1 MVLPNKMEELSR
13 RKEVVMKSSRN
24 FLFAMLVLFVLFCLL
39 QINLPKKFVWSPT
52 FSHVDKQPLGC
63 FVFDSVLTQSLPNG
77 YHVTKKTFF
86 QLDQEHAKEK
96 ISVLMVVNQ
105 QDLKQLDVKY
115 LCNIARRGGKV
126 MVVASSSF
134 DDGRNADTVVGDT
147 VGGGKME
154 EVSVS
159 DDSHENP
166 FVDELERTFKVK
178 IEDGMYFSLRGIL
191 SGLRAHDN
199 DMYDTIYWNNRETM
213 YAVQPYRMFYNMVG
227 GTLFVDSVPKVKR
240 LAYTLSTAGYDYK
253 YDSLY
258 VGDFTRFDTIVDKK
272 ERIERIDT
280 FAIKK
285 VPAAVSV
292 PYGKG
297 EVIFVSSPLLFTNY
311 GMLEGNTFVYIFRL
325 MSYLADLPVYRTEAY
340 VKTDAMLVAE
350 QSPFREFIKRPPLR
364 WALYLALLGVVL
376 FMIFT
381 ARRRQRVIP
390 IMSKPANRS
399 LEFIQLIGTLYYQRK
414 DHVDLVRKKFKLFA
428 EELRK
433 TAGVDISDVNTDD
446 REYLLLAEKTGM
458 NCDRLKK
465 VIRQIRLVLHSED
478 NISVEEMRSLIDAM
492 DTIVRHAKNG

>member
-1 MVLPNKMEELSR
+1 
-13 RKEVVMKSSRN
+13 
-24 FLFAMLVLFVLFCLL
+24 MLVLFVLFCLL
-39 QINLPKKFVWSPT
+39 QVNLPKKFVWSPT

-96 ISVLMVVNQ
+96 ISVLMVVDQ
-105 QDLKQLDVKY
+105 QNLKQLDVKY

-126 MVVASSSF
+126 MVVASGSF
-134 DDGRNADTVVGDT
+134 DDGRNADTVV
-147 VGGGKME
+147 
-154 EVSVS
+154 
-159 DDSHENP
+159 
-166 FVDELERTFKVK
+166 VDELERTFKVK

-191 SGLRAHDN
+191 SGLKAHDN

-213 YAVQPYRMFYNMVG
+213 YAAQSYRMFYNMVG

-253 YDSLY
+253 HDSLY
-258 VGDFTRFDTIVDKK
+258 VGDFTRFDTIVDEK

-285 VPAAVSV
+285 VPTAVSV

-311 GMLEGNTFVYIFRL
+311 GMLEGNTSVYIFRL

-458 NCDRLKK
+458 NSDRLKK
-465 VIRQIRLVLHSED
+465 VIRQIRLVLHSEG

>member
-1 MVLPNKMEELSR
+1 MVPQNKMEELSR

-24 FLFAMLVLFVLFCLL
+24 FLFVMLVLFVLFCLL
-39 QINLPKKFVWSPT
+39 QVNLPKKFVWSPT

-96 ISVLMVVNQ
+96 ISVLMVVDQ
-105 QDLKQLDVKY
+105 QNLKQLDVKY
-115 LCNIARRGGKV
+115 LYNIARRGGKV
-126 MVVASSSF
+126 MVVASGSF
-134 DDGRNADTVVGDT
+134 DDGRNADTVV
-147 VGGGKME
+147 
-154 EVSVS
+154 
-159 DDSHENP
+159 
-166 FVDELERTFKVK
+166 VDELERTFKVR
-178 IEDGMYFSLRGIL
+178 IEDGTYFSLRGIL
-191 SGLRAHDN
+191 AGLKAHDN

-213 YAVQPYRMFYNMVG
+213 YAAQSYRMFYNMVG

-240 LAYTLSTAGYDYK
+240 LAYTLSTAGYDYRH
-253 YDSLY
+253 DSLY
-258 VGDFTRFDTIVDKK
+258 VGDFTGFDTIVDEK

-285 VPAAVSV
+285 VPTAVSV

-446 REYLLLAEKTGM
+446 GEYLLLAEKTGM
-458 NCDRLKK
+458 NSDRLKK
-465 VIRQIRLVLHSED
+465 VIRQIRLVLHSEG

>member
-1 MVLPNKMEELSR
+1 
-13 RKEVVMKSSRN
+13 MKSSRN

-39 QINLPKKFVWSPT
+39 QVNLPKKFVWSPT
-52 FSHVDKQPLGC
+52 FSHVDKQPFGC

-96 ISVLMVVNQ
+96 ISVLMVVDQHN
-105 QDLKQLDVKY
+105 LKQLDVKY

-134 DDGRNADTVVGDT
+134 DDGRNTDTVV
-147 VGGGKME
+147 
-154 EVSVS
+154 
-159 DDSHENP
+159 
-166 FVDELERTFKVK
+166 VDELERTFKVR
-178 IEDGMYFSLRGIL
+178 IEDGTYFSLRGIL
-191 SGLRAHDN
+191 SGLKAHDN

-213 YAVQPYRMFYNMVG
+213 YAAQPYRMFYNMVG

-240 LAYTLSTAGYDYK
+240 LAYTLSTAGYDYRQ
-253 YDSLY
+253 DSLY
-258 VGDFTRFDTIVDKK
+258 VGDFTGFDTIVDKK

-285 VPAAVSV
+285 IPVAVSV

-311 GMLEGNTFVYIFRL
+311 GMLEGNTSVYIFRL

-458 NCDRLKK
+458 NSDRLKK
-465 VIRQIRLVLHSED
+465 VIRQIRLVLHSEG

>member
-1 MVLPNKMEELSR
+1 
-13 RKEVVMKSSRN
+13 MKSSRN

-39 QINLPKKFVWSPT
+39 QVNLPKKFVWSPT
-52 FSHVDKQPLGC
+52 FSHVDKQPFGC

-96 ISVLMVVNQ
+96 ISVLMVVDQHN
-105 QDLKQLDVKY
+105 LKQLDVKY

-134 DDGRNADTVVGDT
+134 DDGRNADTVV
-147 VGGGKME
+147 
-154 EVSVS
+154 
-159 DDSHENP
+159 
-166 FVDELERTFKVK
+166 VDELERTFKVR
-178 IEDGMYFSLRGIL
+178 IEDGLYFSLRGIL
-191 SGLRAHDN
+191 SGLKAHDN

-213 YAVQPYRMFYNMVG
+213 YAAQSYRMFYNMVG

-240 LAYTLSTAGYDYK
+240 LAYTLSTTGYDYRH
-253 YDSLY
+253 DSLY
-258 VGDFTRFDTIVDKK
+258 VGDFTSFDTIVDEK

-285 VPAAVSV
+285 VPVAVSV

-311 GMLEGNTFVYIFRL
+311 GMLEGNTSVYIFRL

-458 NCDRLKK
+458 NSDRLKK
-465 VIRQIRLVLHSED
+465 VIRQIRLVLHSEG

>member
-1 MVLPNKMEELSR
+1 MVLQNKMEEVSR

-39 QINLPKKFVWSPT
+39 QVNLPKKFVWSPT

-134 DDGRNADTVVGDT
+134 DDGRNADTVV
-147 VGGGKME
+147 
-154 EVSVS
+154 
-159 DDSHENP
+159 
-166 FVDELERTFKVK
+166 VDELERTFKVK
-178 IEDGMYFSLRGIL
+178 IEDGIYFSLRGIL
-191 SGLRAHDN
+191 SGLKAHDN

-213 YAVQPYRMFYNMVG
+213 YAAQSYRMFYNLVG

-285 VPAAVSV
+285 IPAAVSV

-311 GMLEGNTFVYIFRL
+311 GMLEGNTSVYIFRL

-446 REYLLLAEKTGM
+446 SEHLLLAEKTGM
-458 NCDRLKK
+458 NSDRLKK
-465 VIRQIRLVLHSED
+465 VIRQIRLVLHSEG

>member
-1 MVLPNKMEELSR
+1 MVPQNKTEEFPR

-39 QINLPKKFVWSPT
+39 QVNLPKKFVWSPT
-52 FSHVDKQPLGC
+52 FSHVDKQPFGC

-96 ISVLMVVNQ
+96 ISVLMVVDQ
-105 QDLKQLDVKY
+105 QNLKQLDVKY

-134 DDGRNADTVVGDT
+134 DDGRNADTVV
-147 VGGGKME
+147 
-154 EVSVS
+154 
-159 DDSHENP
+159 
-166 FVDELERTFKVK
+166 VDELERTFNVR
-178 IEDGMYFSLRGIL
+178 IEDGTYFSLRGIL
-191 SGLRAHDN
+191 AGLKAHDN

-213 YAVQPYRMFYNMVG
+213 YAAQSYRMFYNMVG

-240 LAYTLSTAGYDYK
+240 LAYTLSTAGYDYRQ
-253 YDSLY
+253 DSLY
-258 VGDFTRFDTIVDKK
+258 VGDFTGFDTIVDEK

-285 VPAAVSV
+285 VPTAVSV

-458 NCDRLKK
+458 NSDRLKK
-465 VIRQIRLVLHSED
+465 VIRQIRLVLHSEG

>member
-1 MVLPNKMEELSR
+1 
-13 RKEVVMKSSRN
+13 MKSSRN

-39 QINLPKKFVWSPT
+39 QVNLPKKFVWSPT

-96 ISVLMVVNQ
+96 ISVLMVVDQ
-105 QDLKQLDVKY
+105 QNLKQLDVKY

-134 DDGRNADTVVGDT
+134 DDGRNADTVV
-147 VGGGKME
+147 
-154 EVSVS
+154 
-159 DDSHENP
+159 
-166 FVDELERTFKVK
+166 VDELERTFKVR
-178 IEDGMYFSLRGIL
+178 IEDGTYFSLRGIL
-191 SGLRAHDN
+191 AGLKAHDN

-213 YAVQPYRMFYNMVG
+213 YAAQSYRMFYNMVG

-240 LAYTLSTAGYDYK
+240 LAYTLSTAGYDYRH
-253 YDSLY
+253 DSLY
-258 VGDFTRFDTIVDKK
+258 VGDFTGFDTIVDEK

-285 VPAAVSV
+285 VPTAVSV

-458 NCDRLKK
+458 NSDRLKK
-465 VIRQIRLVLHSED
+465 VIRQIRLVLHSEG

>member
-1 MVLPNKMEELSR
+1 MVLQNKMEELSR

-39 QINLPKKFVWSPT
+39 QVNLPKKFVWSPT

-105 QDLKQLDVKY
+105 QDLKKLDVKY

-126 MVVASSSF
+126 MVVASGSF
-134 DDGRNADTVVGDT
+134 DDGRNADTVV
-147 VGGGKME
+147 
-154 EVSVS
+154 
-159 DDSHENP
+159 
-166 FVDELERTFKVK
+166 VDELERTFKVK
-178 IEDGMYFSLRGIL
+178 IEDGIYFSLRGIL
-191 SGLRAHDN
+191 SGLKAHDN

-253 YDSLY
+253 HDSLY

-465 VIRQIRLVLHSED
+465 VIRQIRLVLHSEG

>member
-1 MVLPNKMEELSR
+1 
-13 RKEVVMKSSRN
+13 MKSSRN

-39 QINLPKKFVWSPT
+39 QVNLPKKFVWSPT
-52 FSHVDKQPLGC
+52 FSHVDKQPFGC

-96 ISVLMVVNQ
+96 ISVLMVVDQ

-134 DDGRNADTVVGDT
+134 DDGRNADTVV
-147 VGGGKME
+147 
-154 EVSVS
+154 
-159 DDSHENP
+159 
-166 FVDELERTFKVK
+166 VDELERTFKVK
-178 IEDGMYFSLRGIL
+178 IEDGIYFSLRGIL
-191 SGLRAHDN
+191 SGLKAHDN

-213 YAVQPYRMFYNMVG
+213 YAAQSYRMFYNMVG

-446 REYLLLAEKTGM
+446 SEYLLLAEKTGM
-458 NCDRLKK
+458 NSDRLKK
-465 VIRQIRLVLHSED
+465 VIRQIRLVLHSEG

>member
-1 MVLPNKMEELSR
+1 MVLQNKMEEVSR

-39 QINLPKKFVWSPT
+39 QVNLPKKFVWSPT

-134 DDGRNADTVVGDT
+134 DDGRNADTVV
-147 VGGGKME
+147 
-154 EVSVS
+154 
-159 DDSHENP
+159 
-166 FVDELERTFKVK
+166 VDELERTFKVR
-178 IEDGMYFSLRGIL
+178 IEDGTYFSLRGIL
-191 SGLRAHDN
+191 AGLKAHDN

-213 YAVQPYRMFYNMVG
+213 YAAQSYRMFYNMVG

-258 VGDFTRFDTIVDKK
+258 VGDFTRFDTIVGKK

-285 VPAAVSV
+285 IPAALSV

-465 VIRQIRLVLHSED
+465 VIRQIRLVLHSEG

>member
-1 MVLPNKMEELSR
+1 
-13 RKEVVMKSSRN
+13 
-24 FLFAMLVLFVLFCLL
+24 MLVLFVLFCLL
-39 QINLPKKFVWSPT
+39 QVNLPKKFVWSPT

-96 ISVLMVVNQ
+96 ISVLMVVDQ
-105 QDLKQLDVKY
+105 QNLKQLDVKY

-134 DDGRNADTVVGDT
+134 DDGRNADTVV
-147 VGGGKME
+147 
-154 EVSVS
+154 
-159 DDSHENP
+159 
-166 FVDELERTFKVK
+166 VDELERTFKVR
-178 IEDGMYFSLRGIL
+178 IEDGTYFSLRGIL
-191 SGLRAHDN
+191 AGLKAHDN

-213 YAVQPYRMFYNMVG
+213 YAAQSYRMFYNMVG

-253 YDSLY
+253 LDSLY
-258 VGDFTRFDTIVDKK
+258 VGDFTSFDTIVDEK

-285 VPAAVSV
+285 VPTAVSV

-311 GMLEGNTFVYIFRL
+311 GMLEGNTSVYIFRL

-390 IMSKPANRS
+390 IISKPANRS

-458 NCDRLKK
+458 NSDRLKK
-465 VIRQIRLVLHSED
+465 VIRQIRLVLHSEG

>member
-1 MVLPNKMEELSR
+1 
-13 RKEVVMKSSRN
+13 MKSSRN
-24 FLFAMLVLFVLFCLL
+24 FLFAMLGLFVLFCLL
-39 QINLPKKFVWSPT
+39 QVNLPKKFVWSPT

-134 DDGRNADTVVGDT
+134 DDGRNADTVV
-147 VGGGKME
+147 
-154 EVSVS
+154 
-159 DDSHENP
+159 
-166 FVDELERTFKVK
+166 VDELERTFKVK
-178 IEDGMYFSLRGIL
+178 IEDGIYFSLRGIL
-191 SGLRAHDN
+191 SGLKAHDN

-213 YAVQPYRMFYNMVG
+213 YAAQSYRMFYNMVG

-285 VPAAVSV
+285 IPTAVSV

-458 NCDRLKK
+458 NSDRLKK
-465 VIRQIRLVLHSED
+465 VIRQIRLVLHSEG

>member
-1 MVLPNKMEELSR
+1 
-13 RKEVVMKSSRN
+13 MKSSRN

-39 QINLPKKFVWSPT
+39 QVNLPKKFVWSPT

-96 ISVLMVVNQ
+96 ISVLMVVDQ
-105 QDLKQLDVKY
+105 QNLKQLDVKY

-134 DDGRNADTVVGDT
+134 DDGRNADTVV
-147 VGGGKME
+147 
-154 EVSVS
+154 
-159 DDSHENP
+159 
-166 FVDELERTFKVK
+166 VDELERTFKVK
-178 IEDGMYFSLRGIL
+178 IEDGIYFSLRGIL
-191 SGLRAHDN
+191 SGLKAHDN

-213 YAVQPYRMFYNMVG
+213 YAAQSYRMFYNMVG

-285 VPAAVSV
+285 VPTAVSV

-458 NCDRLKK
+458 NSDRLKK
-465 VIRQIRLVLHSED
+465 VIRQIRLVLHSEG

>member
-1 MVLPNKMEELSR
+1 
-13 RKEVVMKSSRN
+13 MKSSRN

-39 QINLPKKFVWSPT
+39 QVNLPKKFVWSPT

-96 ISVLMVVNQ
+96 ISVLMVVDQ
-105 QDLKQLDVKY
+105 QNLKQLDVKY

-134 DDGRNADTVVGDT
+134 DDGRNADTVV
-147 VGGGKME
+147 
-154 EVSVS
+154 
-159 DDSHENP
+159 
-166 FVDELERTFKVK
+166 VDELERTFKVR
-178 IEDGMYFSLRGIL
+178 IEDGTYFSLRGIL
-191 SGLRAHDN
+191 AGLKAHDN

-213 YAVQPYRMFYNMVG
+213 YAAQSYRMFYNMVG

-240 LAYTLSTAGYDYK
+240 LAYTLSTAGYDYRQ
-253 YDSLY
+253 DSLY
-258 VGDFTRFDTIVDKK
+258 VGDFTGFDTIVDEK

-285 VPAAVSV
+285 IPTAVSV

-458 NCDRLKK
+458 NSDRLKK
-465 VIRQIRLVLHSED
+465 VIRQIRLVLHSEG

>member
-1 MVLPNKMEELSR
+1 
-13 RKEVVMKSSRN
+13 
-24 FLFAMLVLFVLFCLL
+24 MLVLFVLFCLL
-39 QINLPKKFVWSPT
+39 QVNLPKKFVWSPT

-96 ISVLMVVNQ
+96 ISVLMVVDQ
-105 QDLKQLDVKY
+105 QNLKQLDVKY

-126 MVVASSSF
+126 MVVASGSF
-134 DDGRNADTVVGDT
+134 DDGRNADTVV
-147 VGGGKME
+147 
-154 EVSVS
+154 
-159 DDSHENP
+159 
-166 FVDELERTFKVK
+166 VDELERTFNVR
-178 IEDGMYFSLRGIL
+178 IEDGTYFSLRGIL
-191 SGLRAHDN
+191 AGLKAHDN

-213 YAVQPYRMFYNMVG
+213 YAAQSYRMFYNMVG

-253 YDSLY
+253 HDSLY
-258 VGDFTRFDTIVDKK
+258 VGDFTSFDTIVDEK

-285 VPAAVSV
+285 VPVAVSV

-458 NCDRLKK
+458 NSDRLKK
-465 VIRQIRLVLHSED
+465 VIRQIRLVLHSEG

>member
-1 MVLPNKMEELSR
+1 
-13 RKEVVMKSSRN
+13 
-24 FLFAMLVLFVLFCLL
+24 
-39 QINLPKKFVWSPT
+39 
-52 FSHVDKQPLGC
+52 
-63 FVFDSVLTQSLPNG
+63 
-77 YHVTKKTFF
+77 
-86 QLDQEHAKEK
+86 
-96 ISVLMVVNQ
+96 
-105 QDLKQLDVKY
+105 
-115 LCNIARRGGKV
+115 
-126 MVVASSSF
+126 
-134 DDGRNADTVVGDT
+134 
-147 VGGGKME
+147 
-154 EVSVS
+154 
-159 DDSHENP
+159 
-166 FVDELERTFKVK
+166 
-178 IEDGMYFSLRGIL
+178 
-191 SGLRAHDN
+191 
-199 DMYDTIYWNNRETM
+199 
-213 YAVQPYRMFYNMVG
+213 MVG

-253 YDSLY
+253 HDSLY
-258 VGDFTRFDTIVDKK
+258 VGDFTRFDTIVDEK

-285 VPAAVSV
+285 VPTAVSV

-311 GMLEGNTFVYIFRL
+311 GMLEGNTSVYIFRL

-465 VIRQIRLVLHSED
+465 VIRQIRLVLHSEG

>member
-1 MVLPNKMEELSR
+1 
-13 RKEVVMKSSRN
+13 MKSSRN

-39 QINLPKKFVWSPT
+39 QVNLPKKFVWSPT
-52 FSHVDKQPLGC
+52 FSHVDKQPFGC

-86 QLDQEHAKEK
+86 QLDQEHAKER
-96 ISVLMVVNQ
+96 ISVLMVVDQ
-105 QDLKQLDVKY
+105 QNLKQLDVKY

-134 DDGRNADTVVGDT
+134 DDGRNADTVV
-147 VGGGKME
+147 
-154 EVSVS
+154 
-159 DDSHENP
+159 
-166 FVDELERTFKVK
+166 VDELERTFKVR
-178 IEDGMYFSLRGIL
+178 IEDGLYFSLRGIL
-191 SGLRAHDN
+191 SGLKAHDN

-213 YAVQPYRMFYNMVG
+213 YAAQSYRMFYNMVG

-253 YDSLY
+253 HDSLY
-258 VGDFTRFDTIVDKK
+258 VGDFTRFDTIVDEK

-285 VPAAVSV
+285 IPTAVSV

-311 GMLEGNTFVYIFRL
+311 GMLEGNTSVYIFRL

-458 NCDRLKK
+458 NSDRLKK
-465 VIRQIRLVLHSED
+465 VIRQIRLVLHSEG

>member
-39 QINLPKKFVWSPT
+39 QVNLPKKFVWSPT
-52 FSHVDKQPLGC
+52 FSHVDKQPFGC

-96 ISVLMVVNQ
+96 ISVLMVVDQ

-134 DDGRNADTVVGDT
+134 DDGRNADTVV
-147 VGGGKME
+147 
-154 EVSVS
+154 
-159 DDSHENP
+159 
-166 FVDELERTFKVK
+166 VDELERTFKVR

-191 SGLRAHDN
+191 AGLKAHDN

-213 YAVQPYRMFYNMVG
+213 YAAQSYRMFYNMVG

-240 LAYTLSTAGYDYK
+240 LAYTLSTTGYDYK
-253 YDSLY
+253 LDSLY
-258 VGDFTRFDTIVDKK
+258 VGDFTGFDTIVDEK

-285 VPAAVSV
+285 VPTAVSV

-311 GMLEGNTFVYIFRL
+311 GMLEGNTSVYIFRL

-458 NCDRLKK
+458 NSDRLKK

>member
-1 MVLPNKMEELSR
+1 
-13 RKEVVMKSSRN
+13 MKSSRN

-39 QINLPKKFVWSPT
+39 QVNLPKKFVWSPT

-96 ISVLMVVNQ
+96 ISVLMVVDQ
-105 QDLKQLDVKY
+105 QNLKQLDVKY

-134 DDGRNADTVVGDT
+134 DDGRNADTVV
-147 VGGGKME
+147 
-154 EVSVS
+154 
-159 DDSHENP
+159 
-166 FVDELERTFKVK
+166 VDELERTFNVR
-178 IEDGMYFSLRGIL
+178 IEDGTYFSLRGIL
-191 SGLRAHDN
+191 AGLKAHDN

-213 YAVQPYRMFYNMVG
+213 YAAQSYRMFYNMVG

-253 YDSLY
+253 LDSLY
-258 VGDFTRFDTIVDKK
+258 VGDFTSFDTIVDEK

-285 VPAAVSV
+285 IPTAVSV

-458 NCDRLKK
+458 NSDRLKK
-465 VIRQIRLVLHSED
+465 VIRQIRLVLHSEG

>member
-1 MVLPNKMEELSR
+1 
-13 RKEVVMKSSRN
+13 MKSSRN

-39 QINLPKKFVWSPT
+39 QVNLPKKFVWSPT
-52 FSHVDKQPLGC
+52 FSHVDKQPFGC

-96 ISVLMVVNQ
+96 ISVLMVVDQ
-105 QDLKQLDVKY
+105 QNLKQLDVKY

-134 DDGRNADTVVGDT
+134 DDGRNADTVV
-147 VGGGKME
+147 
-154 EVSVS
+154 
-159 DDSHENP
+159 
-166 FVDELERTFKVK
+166 VDELERTFKVR
-178 IEDGMYFSLRGIL
+178 IEDGTYFSLRGIL
-191 SGLRAHDN
+191 AGLKAHDN

-213 YAVQPYRMFYNMVG
+213 YAAQSYRMFYNMVG

-253 YDSLY
+253 HDSLY

-285 VPAAVSV
+285 VPTAVSV

-458 NCDRLKK
+458 NSDRLKK
-465 VIRQIRLVLHSED
+465 VIRQIRLVLHSEG

>member
-1 MVLPNKMEELSR
+1 
-13 RKEVVMKSSRN
+13 MKSSRN

-39 QINLPKKFVWSPT
+39 QVNLPKKFVWSPT

-96 ISVLMVVNQ
+96 ISVLMVVDQ

-134 DDGRNADTVVGDT
+134 DDGRNADTVV
-147 VGGGKME
+147 
-154 EVSVS
+154 
-159 DDSHENP
+159 
-166 FVDELERTFKVK
+166 VDELERTFKVK

-213 YAVQPYRMFYNMVG
+213 YAAQSYRMFYNMVG

-253 YDSLY
+253 HDSLY

-285 VPAAVSV
+285 IPTAVSV

-458 NCDRLKK
+458 NSDRLKK
-465 VIRQIRLVLHSED
+465 VIRQIRLVLHSEG

>member
-1 MVLPNKMEELSR
+1 
-13 RKEVVMKSSRN
+13 
-24 FLFAMLVLFVLFCLL
+24 MLVLFVLFCLL
-39 QINLPKKFVWSPT
+39 QVNLPKKFVWSPT
-52 FSHVDKQPLGC
+52 FSHVDKQPFGC

-86 QLDQEHAKEK
+86 QLDQEHTKEK
-96 ISVLMVVNQ
+96 ISVLMVVDQ

-134 DDGRNADTVVGDT
+134 DDGRNADTVV
-147 VGGGKME
+147 
-154 EVSVS
+154 
-159 DDSHENP
+159 
-166 FVDELERTFKVK
+166 VDELERTFKVK

-191 SGLRAHDN
+191 AGLKAHDN

-213 YAVQPYRMFYNMVG
+213 YAAQPYRMFYNMVG

-253 YDSLY
+253 HDSLY
-258 VGDFTRFDTIVDKK
+258 VGDFTGFDTIVDEI

-285 VPAAVSV
+285 IPVAVSV

-458 NCDRLKK
+458 NSDRLKK
-465 VIRQIRLVLHSED
+465 VIRQIRLVLHSEG
-478 NISVEEMRSLIDAM
+478 NVSVEEMRSLIDAM

>member
-39 QINLPKKFVWSPT
+39 QVNLPKKFVWSPT

-96 ISVLMVVNQ
+96 ISVLMVVDQ
-105 QDLKQLDVKY
+105 QNLKQLDVKY

-126 MVVASSSF
+126 MVVASGSF
-134 DDGRNADTVVGDT
+134 DDGRNADTVV
-147 VGGGKME
+147 
-154 EVSVS
+154 
-159 DDSHENP
+159 
-166 FVDELERTFKVK
+166 VDELERTFNVR
-178 IEDGMYFSLRGIL
+178 IEDGTYFSLRGIL
-191 SGLRAHDN
+191 AGLKAHDN

-213 YAVQPYRMFYNMVG
+213 YAAQSYRMFYNMVG

-253 YDSLY
+253 LDSLY
-258 VGDFTRFDTIVDKK
+258 VGDFTSFDTIVDEK

-311 GMLEGNTFVYIFRL
+311 GMLEGNTSVYIFRL

-458 NCDRLKK
+458 NSDRLKK
-465 VIRQIRLVLHSED
+465 VIRQIRLVLHSEG

>member
-1 MVLPNKMEELSR
+1 
-13 RKEVVMKSSRN
+13 MKSSRN

-39 QINLPKKFVWSPT
+39 QVNLPKKFVWSPT
-52 FSHVDKQPLGC
+52 FSHVDKQPFGC

-96 ISVLMVVNQ
+96 ISVLMVVDQHN
-105 QDLKQLDVKY
+105 LKQLDVKY

-134 DDGRNADTVVGDT
+134 DDGRNADTVV
-147 VGGGKME
+147 
-154 EVSVS
+154 
-159 DDSHENP
+159 
-166 FVDELERTFKVK
+166 VDELERTFKVR
-178 IEDGMYFSLRGIL
+178 IEGGTYFSLRGIL
-191 SGLRAHDN
+191 SGLKAHDN

-213 YAVQPYRMFYNMVG
+213 YAAQSYRMFYNMVG

-240 LAYTLSTAGYDYK
+240 LAYTLSTAGYDYRQ
-253 YDSLY
+253 DSLY
-258 VGDFTRFDTIVDKK
+258 VGDFTSFDTIVDEK

-285 VPAAVSV
+285 VPTAVSV

-311 GMLEGNTFVYIFRL
+311 GMLEGNTSVYIFRL

-446 REYLLLAEKTGM
+446 REYQLLAEKTGM
-458 NCDRLKK
+458 NSDRLKK
-465 VIRQIRLVLHSED
+465 VIRQIRLVLHSEG

>member
-1 MVLPNKMEELSR
+1 
-13 RKEVVMKSSRN
+13 
-24 FLFAMLVLFVLFCLL
+24 MLVLFVLFCLL
-39 QINLPKKFVWSPT
+39 QVNLPKKFVWSPT
-52 FSHVDKQPLGC
+52 FSHVDKQPFGC

-96 ISVLMVVNQ
+96 ISVLMVVDQ
-105 QDLKQLDVKY
+105 QNLKQLDVKY

-134 DDGRNADTVVGDT
+134 DDGRNADTVV
-147 VGGGKME
+147 
-154 EVSVS
+154 
-159 DDSHENP
+159 
-166 FVDELERTFKVK
+166 VDELERTFKVK
-178 IEDGMYFSLRGIL
+178 IEDGLYFSLRGIL
-191 SGLRAHDN
+191 SGLKAHDN

-213 YAVQPYRMFYNMVG
+213 YAAQSYRMFYNMVG

-253 YDSLY
+253 HDSLY
-258 VGDFTRFDTIVDKK
+258 VGDFTRFDTIVDEK

-285 VPAAVSV
+285 VPTAVSV

-311 GMLEGNTFVYIFRL
+311 GMLEGNTSVYIFRL

-465 VIRQIRLVLHSED
+465 VIRQIRLVLHSEG

>member
-39 QINLPKKFVWSPT
+39 QVNLPKKFVWSPT

-96 ISVLMVVNQ
+96 ISVLMVVDQ
-105 QDLKQLDVKY
+105 QNLKQLDVKY

-134 DDGRNADTVVGDT
+134 DDGRNADTVV
-147 VGGGKME
+147 
-154 EVSVS
+154 
-159 DDSHENP
+159 
-166 FVDELERTFKVK
+166 VDELERTFNVR
-178 IEDGMYFSLRGIL
+178 IEDGTYFSLRGIL
-191 SGLRAHDN
+191 AGLKAHDN

-213 YAVQPYRMFYNMVG
+213 YAAQSYRMFYNMVG

-311 GMLEGNTFVYIFRL
+311 GMLEGNTSVYIFRL

-458 NCDRLKK
+458 NSDRLKK
-465 VIRQIRLVLHSED
+465 VIRQIRLVLHSEG

>member
-1 MVLPNKMEELSR
+1 
-13 RKEVVMKSSRN
+13 MKSSRN

-39 QINLPKKFVWSPT
+39 QVNLPKKFVWSPT
-52 FSHVDKQPLGC
+52 FSHVDKQPFGC

-96 ISVLMVVNQ
+96 ISVLMVVDQ
-105 QDLKQLDVKY
+105 QNLKQLDVKY

-126 MVVASSSF
+126 MVVASGSF
-134 DDGRNADTVVGDT
+134 DDGRNADTVV
-147 VGGGKME
+147 
-154 EVSVS
+154 
-159 DDSHENP
+159 
-166 FVDELERTFKVK
+166 VDELERTFNVR
-178 IEDGMYFSLRGIL
+178 IEDGTYFSLRGIL
-191 SGLRAHDN
+191 AGLKAHDN

-213 YAVQPYRMFYNMVG
+213 YAAQSYRMFYNMVG

-240 LAYTLSTAGYDYK
+240 LAYTLSTAGYDYRH
-253 YDSLY
+253 DSLY
-258 VGDFTRFDTIVDKK
+258 VGDFTSFDTIVDEK

-285 VPAAVSV
+285 IPTAVSV

-446 REYLLLAEKTGM
+446 REYQLLAEKTGM
-458 NCDRLKK
+458 NSDRLKK
-465 VIRQIRLVLHSED
+465 VIRQIRLVLHSEG

>member
-1 MVLPNKMEELSR
+1 MVLPNKMEEFSR

-39 QINLPKKFVWSPT
+39 QVNLPKKFVWSPT

-134 DDGRNADTVVGDT
+134 DDGRNADTVV
-147 VGGGKME
+147 
-154 EVSVS
+154 
-159 DDSHENP
+159 
-166 FVDELERTFKVK
+166 VDELERTFKVK
-178 IEDGMYFSLRGIL
+178 IEDGIYFSLRGIL
-191 SGLRAHDN
+191 SGLKAHDN

-213 YAVQPYRMFYNMVG
+213 YAAQSYRMFYNMVG

-285 VPAAVSV
+285 IPAAVSV

-458 NCDRLKK
+458 NSDRLKK
-465 VIRQIRLVLHSED
+465 VIRQIRLVLHSEG

>member
-1 MVLPNKMEELSR
+1 
-13 RKEVVMKSSRN
+13 MKSSRN

-39 QINLPKKFVWSPT
+39 QVNLPKKFVWSPT
-52 FSHVDKQPLGC
+52 FSHVDKQPFGC

-96 ISVLMVVNQ
+96 ISVLMVVDQ
-105 QDLKQLDVKY
+105 QNLKQLDVKY

-134 DDGRNADTVVGDT
+134 DDGRNADTVV
-147 VGGGKME
+147 
-154 EVSVS
+154 
-159 DDSHENP
+159 
-166 FVDELERTFKVK
+166 VDELERTFKVK
-178 IEDGMYFSLRGIL
+178 IEDGLYFSLRGIL
-191 SGLRAHDN
+191 SGLKAHDN

-213 YAVQPYRMFYNMVG
+213 YAAQSYRMFYNMVG

-253 YDSLY
+253 HDSLY
-258 VGDFTRFDTIVDKK
+258 VGDFTGFDTIVDEK

-285 VPAAVSV
+285 IPVAVSV

-364 WALYLALLGVVL
+364 WALYLTLLGVVL

-390 IMSKPANRS
+390 IISKPANRS

-458 NCDRLKK
+458 NSDRLKK
-465 VIRQIRLVLHSED
+465 VIRQIRLVLHSEG

>member
-1 MVLPNKMEELSR
+1 
-13 RKEVVMKSSRN
+13 MKSSRN

-39 QINLPKKFVWSPT
+39 QVNLPKKFVWSPT
-52 FSHVDKQPLGC
+52 FSHVDKQPFGS

-96 ISVLMVVNQ
+96 ISVLMVVDQ
-105 QDLKQLDVKY
+105 QNLKQLDVKY

-134 DDGRNADTVVGDT
+134 DDGRNADTVV
-147 VGGGKME
+147 V
-154 EVSVS
+154 
-159 DDSHENP
+159 N
-166 FVDELERTFKVK
+166 ELERTFKVK
-178 IEDGMYFSLRGIL
+178 IEDGLYFSLRGIL
-191 SGLRAHDN
+191 AGLKAHDN

-213 YAVQPYRMFYNMVG
+213 YAAQSYRMFYNMVG

-240 LAYTLSTAGYDYK
+240 LAYTLSTAGYDYRH
-253 YDSLY
+253 DSLY
-258 VGDFTRFDTIVDKK
+258 VGDFTRFDTIVDEK

-285 VPAAVSV
+285 VPTAVSV

-364 WALYLALLGVVL
+364 WALYLTLLGVVL

-458 NCDRLKK
+458 NSDRLKK
-465 VIRQIRLVLHSED
+465 VIRQIRLVLHSEG

>member
-1 MVLPNKMEELSR
+1 
-13 RKEVVMKSSRN
+13 MKSSRN

-39 QINLPKKFVWSPT
+39 QVNLPKKFVWSPT
-52 FSHVDKQPLGC
+52 FSHVDKQPFGC

-96 ISVLMVVNQ
+96 ISVLMVVDQHN
-105 QDLKQLDVKY
+105 LKQLDVKY

-134 DDGRNADTVVGDT
+134 DDGRNTDTVV
-147 VGGGKME
+147 
-154 EVSVS
+154 
-159 DDSHENP
+159 
-166 FVDELERTFKVK
+166 VDELERTFKVR

-191 SGLRAHDN
+191 AGLKAHDN

-213 YAVQPYRMFYNMVG
+213 YAALSYRMFYNMVG

-253 YDSLY
+253 LDSLY
-258 VGDFTRFDTIVDKK
+258 VGDFTGFDTIVDEK

-285 VPAAVSV
+285 VPTAVSV

-311 GMLEGNTFVYIFRL
+311 GMLEGNTSVYIFRL

-390 IMSKPANRS
+390 IISKPANRS

-458 NCDRLKK
+458 NSDRLKK
-465 VIRQIRLVLHSED
+465 VIRQIRLVLHSEG

>member
-1 MVLPNKMEELSR
+1 
-13 RKEVVMKSSRN
+13 
-24 FLFAMLVLFVLFCLL
+24 MLVLFVLFCLL
-39 QINLPKKFVWSPT
+39 QVNLPKKFVWSPT
-52 FSHVDKQPLGC
+52 FSHVDKQPFGC

-96 ISVLMVVNQ
+96 ISVLMVVDQ
-105 QDLKQLDVKY
+105 QNLKQLDVKY

-126 MVVASSSF
+126 MVVASGSF
-134 DDGRNADTVVGDT
+134 DDGRNADTVV
-147 VGGGKME
+147 
-154 EVSVS
+154 
-159 DDSHENP
+159 
-166 FVDELERTFKVK
+166 VDELERTFNVR
-178 IEDGMYFSLRGIL
+178 IEDGTYFSLRGIL
-191 SGLRAHDN
+191 AGLKAHDN

-213 YAVQPYRMFYNMVG
+213 YAAQSYRMFYNMVG

-285 VPAAVSV
+285 VPTAVSV

-458 NCDRLKK
+458 NSDRLKK
-465 VIRQIRLVLHSED
+465 VIRQIRLVLHSEG

>member
-1 MVLPNKMEELSR
+1 
-13 RKEVVMKSSRN
+13 
-24 FLFAMLVLFVLFCLL
+24 MLVLFVLFCLL
-39 QINLPKKFVWSPT
+39 QVNLPKKFVWSPT

-96 ISVLMVVNQ
+96 ISVLMVVDQ
-105 QDLKQLDVKY
+105 QNLKQLDVKY

-134 DDGRNADTVVGDT
+134 DDGRNADTVV
-147 VGGGKME
+147 V
-154 EVSVS
+154 
-159 DDSHENP
+159 N
-166 FVDELERTFKVK
+166 ELERTFKVK
-178 IEDGMYFSLRGIL
+178 IEDGLYFSLRGIL
-191 SGLRAHDN
+191 SGLKAHDN

-213 YAVQPYRMFYNMVG
+213 YAAQSYRMFYNMVG

-253 YDSLY
+253 HDSLY
-258 VGDFTRFDTIVDKK
+258 VGDFTRFDTIVDEK

-285 VPAAVSV
+285 VPTAVSV

-311 GMLEGNTFVYIFRL
+311 GMLEGNTSVYIFRL

-458 NCDRLKK
+458 NSDRLKK
-465 VIRQIRLVLHSED
+465 VIRQIRLVLHSEG

>member
-1 MVLPNKMEELSR
+1 
-13 RKEVVMKSSRN
+13 
-24 FLFAMLVLFVLFCLL
+24 MLVLFVLFCLL
-39 QINLPKKFVWSPT
+39 QVNLPKKFVWSPT

-96 ISVLMVVNQ
+96 ISVLMVVDQ
-105 QDLKQLDVKY
+105 QNLKQLDVKY

-134 DDGRNADTVVGDT
+134 DDGRNADTVV
-147 VGGGKME
+147 
-154 EVSVS
+154 
-159 DDSHENP
+159 
-166 FVDELERTFKVK
+166 VDELERTFKVK
-178 IEDGMYFSLRGIL
+178 IEDGMFFSLRGIL
-191 SGLRAHDN
+191 AGLKAHDN

-213 YAVQPYRMFYNMVG
+213 YAAQSYRVFYNMVG

-253 YDSLY
+253 HDSLY

-414 DHVDLVRKKFKLFA
+414 DHVNLVRKKFKLFA

-446 REYLLLAEKTGM
+446 SEYLLLAEKTGM
-458 NCDRLKK
+458 NSDRLKK
-465 VIRQIRLVLHSED
+465 VIRQIRLALHSEG

-492 DTIVRHAKNG
+492 DTIVSHAKNG

>member
-39 QINLPKKFVWSPT
+39 QVNLPKKFVWSPT
-52 FSHVDKQPLGC
+52 FSHVDKQPLGW

-96 ISVLMVVNQ
+96 ISVLMVVDQ

-134 DDGRNADTVVGDT
+134 DDGRNADTVV
-147 VGGGKME
+147 
-154 EVSVS
+154 
-159 DDSHENP
+159 
-166 FVDELERTFKVK
+166 VDELERTFKVR

-213 YAVQPYRMFYNMVG
+213 YAAQSYRMFYNMVG

-253 YDSLY
+253 HDSLY

-285 VPAAVSV
+285 VPVAVSV

-311 GMLEGNTFVYIFRL
+311 GMLEGNTSVYIFRL

-458 NCDRLKK
+458 NSDRLKK
-465 VIRQIRLVLHSED
+465 VIRQIRLVLHSEG

>member
-1 MVLPNKMEELSR
+1 
-13 RKEVVMKSSRN
+13 MKSSRN

-39 QINLPKKFVWSPT
+39 QVNLPKKFVWSPT

-96 ISVLMVVNQ
+96 ISVLMVVDQ

-134 DDGRNADTVVGDT
+134 DDGRNADTVV
-147 VGGGKME
+147 
-154 EVSVS
+154 
-159 DDSHENP
+159 
-166 FVDELERTFKVK
+166 VDELERTFKVR
-178 IEDGMYFSLRGIL
+178 IEDGLYFSLRGIL
-191 SGLRAHDN
+191 SGLKAHDN

-213 YAVQPYRMFYNMVG
+213 YAAQSYRMFYNMVG

-253 YDSLY
+253 HDSLY
-258 VGDFTRFDTIVDKK
+258 VGDFTRFDTIVDEK

-285 VPAAVSV
+285 IPAAVSV

-433 TAGVDISDVNTDD
+433 TAGVDISDVNTDG

-458 NCDRLKK
+458 NSDRLKK
-465 VIRQIRLVLHSED
+465 VIRQIRLVLHSEG

>member
-1 MVLPNKMEELSR
+1 
-13 RKEVVMKSSRN
+13 MKSSRN
-24 FLFAMLVLFVLFCLL
+24 FLFAMLVLLVLFCLL
-39 QINLPKKFVWSPT
+39 QVNLPKKFVWSPT

-96 ISVLMVVNQ
+96 ISVLMVVDQ
-105 QDLKQLDVKY
+105 QNLKQLDVKY

-134 DDGRNADTVVGDT
+134 DDGRNADTVV
-147 VGGGKME
+147 
-154 EVSVS
+154 
-159 DDSHENP
+159 
-166 FVDELERTFKVK
+166 VDELERTFKVK
-178 IEDGMYFSLRGIL
+178 IEDGIYFSLRGIL
-191 SGLRAHDN
+191 SGLKAHDN

-213 YAVQPYRMFYNMVG
+213 YAAQSYRMFYNMVG

-285 VPAAVSV
+285 VPTAVSV

-458 NCDRLKK
+458 NSDRLKK
-465 VIRQIRLVLHSED
+465 VIRQIRLVLHSEG

>member
-1 MVLPNKMEELSR
+1 
-13 RKEVVMKSSRN
+13 MKSSRN

-39 QINLPKKFVWSPT
+39 QVNLPKKFVWSPT

-96 ISVLMVVNQ
+96 ISVLMVVDQ
-105 QDLKQLDVKY
+105 QNLKQLDVKY

-134 DDGRNADTVVGDT
+134 DDGRNADTVV
-147 VGGGKME
+147 
-154 EVSVS
+154 
-159 DDSHENP
+159 
-166 FVDELERTFKVK
+166 VDELERTFKVR

-191 SGLRAHDN
+191 SGLKAHDN

-213 YAVQPYRMFYNMVG
+213 YAAQPYRMFYNMVG

-253 YDSLY
+253 LDSLY
-258 VGDFTRFDTIVDKK
+258 VGDFTRFDTIVDEK

-285 VPAAVSV
+285 VPVAVSV

-297 EVIFVSSPLLFTNY
+297 EVIFVSSPLLYTNY
-311 GMLEGNTFVYIFRL
+311 GMLEGNTSVYIFRL

-376 FMIFT
+376 FIIFT

-458 NCDRLKK
+458 NSDRLKK
-465 VIRQIRLVLHSED
+465 VIRQIRLVLHSEG

>member
-1 MVLPNKMEELSR
+1 
-13 RKEVVMKSSRN
+13 MKSSRN

-39 QINLPKKFVWSPT
+39 QVNLPKKFVWSPT

-96 ISVLMVVNQ
+96 ISVLMVVDQ
-105 QDLKQLDVKY
+105 QNLKQLDVKY

-134 DDGRNADTVVGDT
+134 DDGRNADTVV
-147 VGGGKME
+147 
-154 EVSVS
+154 
-159 DDSHENP
+159 
-166 FVDELERTFKVK
+166 VDELERTFKVK
-178 IEDGMYFSLRGIL
+178 IEDGIYFSLRGIL
-191 SGLRAHDN
+191 SGLKAHDN

-213 YAVQPYRMFYNMVG
+213 YAAQSYRMFYNMVG

-311 GMLEGNTFVYIFRL
+311 GMLEGNTSVYIFRL

-458 NCDRLKK
+458 NSDRLKK
-465 VIRQIRLVLHSED
+465 VIRQIRLVLHSEG

>member
-1 MVLPNKMEELSR
+1 
-13 RKEVVMKSSRN
+13 MKSSRN

-39 QINLPKKFVWSPT
+39 QVNLPKKFVWSPT
-52 FSHVDKQPLGC
+52 FSHVDKQPFGC

-96 ISVLMVVNQ
+96 ISVLMVVDQ
-105 QDLKQLDVKY
+105 QNLKQLDVKY

-134 DDGRNADTVVGDT
+134 DDGRNADTVV
-147 VGGGKME
+147 
-154 EVSVS
+154 
-159 DDSHENP
+159 
-166 FVDELERTFKVK
+166 VDELERTFKVR
-178 IEDGMYFSLRGIL
+178 IEDGTYFSLRGIL
-191 SGLRAHDN
+191 SGLKAHDN

-213 YAVQPYRMFYNMVG
+213 YAAQSYRMFYNMVG

-253 YDSLY
+253 HDSLY
-258 VGDFTRFDTIVDKK
+258 VGDFTGFDTIVDEK

-285 VPAAVSV
+285 IPVAVSV

-364 WALYLALLGVVL
+364 WALYLTLLGVVL

-390 IMSKPANRS
+390 IISKPANRS

-465 VIRQIRLVLHSED
+465 VIRQIRLVLHSEG